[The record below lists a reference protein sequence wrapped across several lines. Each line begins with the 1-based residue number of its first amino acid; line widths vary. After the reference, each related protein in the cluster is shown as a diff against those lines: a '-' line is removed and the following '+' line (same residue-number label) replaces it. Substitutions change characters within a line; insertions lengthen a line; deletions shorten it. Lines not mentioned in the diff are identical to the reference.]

1 VVVQGLLAQ
10 LEPHLQMV
18 LAALV
23 VLELLPAFLALVSLT
38 LEAVAVLHTTL
49 ERLVLAG
56 QVVAA
61 IVEQAEAQL
70 VYRELQ
76 IVVAVA
82 ALVVMNKLVLAALA
96 VPALS
101 SCPTPCQK
109 AQSLNFCLLRHG
121 KHQQALLPL
130 ITWWWLV
137 AAVVLVVLLA
147 AAAVA
152 LVDS

>member
-1 VVVQGLLAQ
+1 VAAAAQGLLVQ
-10 LEPHLQMV
+10 LELHLQMV
-18 LAALV
+18 RVVQA
-23 VLELLPAFLALVSLT
+23 VLELLLAFLALVSLT
-38 LEAVAVLHTTL
+38 LVVAVVHHTAQ

-82 ALVVMNKLVLAALA
+82 ALVAMSKLVLAALA

-109 AQSLNFCLLRHG
+109 AQQLNSCLLRHG
-121 KHQQALLPL
+121 QHQQASLPL
-130 ITWWWLV
+130 TTW
-137 AAVVLVVLLA
+137 
-147 AAAVA
+147 
-152 LVDS
+152 